1 MPEFSMNKEVS
12 FFLMA
17 IVCPFTLDALTS
29 EKKREKLF
37 WKCIQVL
44 LKFEKENYHME
55 EDA

>member
-44 LKFEKENYHME
+44 LKFEKENYCME